1 LGLSE
6 SAGVV
11 LAGGVS
17 KRFGS
22 DKAMALVAGEP
33 IVRRVSR
40 ALHEAVGEVYL
51 SVKTGERGTMLMEAA
66 RPYVSGFLV
75 DEFQLGPV
83 SGILTAAK
91 QLEAETLLTV
101 SVDVPLLKPETLKN
115 LLNHLRDK
123 GAEAASVV
131 WADGNVETLIQAITR
146 KTVVRYAEKFLGA
159 RALSCRASD
168 LLRAATPLLLV
179 HVSRLTTDPTEFANI
194 NTPGDLEK
202 PSPHISSK
210 NLVRDSLILR
220 ECSSLFVRAV
230 EQQEHGSHY
239 EAGVSYLTEACSY
252 MRNGVSRLSAHA
264 FNDSAQMFKQAGMV
278 DWTSLVEQL
287 AELMGKN

>member
-1 LGLSE
+1 MRKP
-6 SAGVV
+6 AGVV

-17 KRFGS
+17 KRFGG

-51 SVKTGERGTMLMEAA
+51 SVKTTERGAVLMEAS
-66 RPYVSGFLV
+66 RPYVTGFLV

-91 QLEAETLLTV
+91 QLEAETLLTT
-101 SVDVPLLKPETLKN
+101 SVDVPLLRPETLKN
-115 LLNHLRDK
+115 LLNHLRDT

-146 KTVVRYAEKFLGA
+146 KTVIRYAERFLGA
-159 RALSCRASD
+159 RASSCRPSD
-168 LLRAATPLLLV
+168 LLRAATALLLV
-179 HVSRLTTDPTEFANI
+179 HVSRLTKDPTEFANI
-194 NTPGDLEK
+194 NTPEDLEK
-202 PSPHISSK
+202 PRPRVSSK
-210 NLVRDSLILR
+210 NLVRDNLVLR
-220 ECSSLFVRAV
+220 ECSPLFVRAV

-239 EAGVSYLTEACSY
+239 EAGVSYFTEACSY
-252 MRNGVSRLSAHA
+252 MRYGVCRLSAHA
-264 FNDSAQMFKQAGMV
+264 FDDSAQMFKQAGMV
-278 DWTSLVEQL
+278 DWTSLAEQL
-287 AELMGKN
+287 AELMVKN

>member
-1 LGLSE
+1 MGLSE

-51 SVKTGERGTMLMEAA
+51 SVKTIERGAVLMEAS

-115 LLNHLRDK
+115 LLNHL
-123 GAEAASVV
+123 
-131 WADGNVETLIQAITR
+131 
-146 KTVVRYAEKFLGA
+146 
-159 RALSCRASD
+159 
-168 LLRAATPLLLV
+168 
-179 HVSRLTTDPTEFANI
+179 
-194 NTPGDLEK
+194 
-202 PSPHISSK
+202 
-210 NLVRDSLILR
+210 
-220 ECSSLFVRAV
+220 
-230 EQQEHGSHY
+230 
-239 EAGVSYLTEACSY
+239 
-252 MRNGVSRLSAHA
+252 
-264 FNDSAQMFKQAGMV
+264 
-278 DWTSLVEQL
+278 
-287 AELMGKN
+287 